1 MTHAEKS
8 SRSCRLP
15 GGEARPRTS
24 YRLEPLLRTS
34 VSVKA
39 TVIKTA
45 MAKLNNTRTGTAC
58 HSTGIYPCVAAT
70 FDKGDNIFV
79 EGTIEQRQFKP
90 KGDGV
95 ERTVQ
100 EVVVRSCHLIA
111 APRRTTGAAKASV
124 AEECAV
130 PDLQKGAIDHDAWP
144 AG

>member
-1 MTHAEKS
+1 MQ
-8 SRSCRLP
+8 RNRLEVVGYLAAKP
-15 GGEARPRTS
+15 VRRRLASGTPVANVRLGES
-24 YRLEPLLRTS
+24 YRYQDGDG
-34 VSVKA
+34 
-39 TVIKTA
+39 KTQQHT
-45 MAKLNNTRTGTAC
+45 NW
-58 HSTGIYPCVAAT
+58 HSLSFYGDLSLVAVT

-111 APRRTTGAAKASV
+111 PPRRTTGPGVKLSA
-124 AEECAV
+124 AEECEV

>member
-1 MTHAEKS
+1 MQRNRLEVAGYLAAKPAL
-8 SRSCRLP
+8 RRLP
-15 GGEARPRTS
+15 SGTPVANVRLGES
-24 YRLEPLLRTS
+24 YRYQDGDGKPHQHT
-34 VSVKA
+34 
-39 TVIKTA
+39 
-45 MAKLNNTRTGTAC
+45 NW
-58 HSTGIYPCVAAT
+58 HSLSFYGDLSLVAVT

-111 APRRTTGAAKASV
+111 APRRTTGPGAKASA